1 MVRNNANRE
10 SREHEKASYFN
21 SKRQNLKTG
30 RNRSFNNR
38 KTRQYFD
45 LKFLSRKLKETS
57 IKLLT

>member
-1 MVRNNANRE
+1 MTRY
-10 SREHEKASYFN
+10 EKASYFN
-21 SKRQNLKTG
+21 SKRQDLKVERNL
-30 RNRSFNNR
+30 RSFNNL